1 MYMDKV
7 TAPWWVSIWPTFNII
22 LIIVIWGISI
32 FFLVKLL
39 KFLNLGIIVFK
50 DYLEKNKK

>member
-7 TAPWWVSIWPTFNII
+7 TVPWWVSIWPLLNII
-22 LIIVIWGISI
+22 LIIAILCVSI

-39 KFLNLGIIVFK
+39 QFLNLGIMVFK
-50 DYLEKNKK
+50 DYLEKNNK